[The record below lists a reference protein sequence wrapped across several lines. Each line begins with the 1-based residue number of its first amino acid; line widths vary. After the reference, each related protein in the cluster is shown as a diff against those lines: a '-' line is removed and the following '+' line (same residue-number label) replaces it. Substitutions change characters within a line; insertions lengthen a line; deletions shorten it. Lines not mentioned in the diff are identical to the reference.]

1 MPGTQRSVAGRIP
14 EPLARACAD
23 LSEAGPADA
32 VAGVAPRF
40 VARPAGV
47 TEAAAVLAAA
57 SSLGL
62 TAVPRGS
69 GTRLAW
75 GNPPA
80 GCDLVIDTSRMSKVL
95 EHAAGDLVVRVQAGV
110 RLDQLAGMLAAA
122 GQRLAL
128 DPPAPGTPG
137 SPGTANGPAPGS
149 PGTANGPAPGSPGT
163 AAGPTP
169 YSPGTGAPHGT
180 IGGLLAT
187 GVAGPL
193 RLRYGTPRDLAIG
206 ITVVRADGTVA
217 SSGGKVV
224 KNVAGYD
231 LGKLFA
237 GSYGTLGLIAE
248 VAFRLHPLP
257 DATSFVT
264 LDAADPDVARAVV
277 AAAASSPLAPS
288 AVELDRPARGE
299 PFRVGVLLEGDPD
312 GVAERTARMTELL
325 GPGAAALYSAASP
338 GSPISSFP
346 LISSFPPASPGAA
359 ASSFPPASPGAAASP
374 LPPASPGV
382 AASPSP
388 PAWWRGGAAGAA
400 GGALIRVAFW
410 AAELARVLRAVDTAA
425 VAAGIDPAIGGS
437 AAAGVLYAAVAE
449 GTPASAVAR
458 FVTDLRAEVGS
469 GGGPSQR
476 GSVVVLHAPAEVRA
490 AVDLWGPVPG
500 LGLMRAIKD
509 QFDPRHTMAPGRFA
523 GGI

>member
-1 MPGTQRSVAGRIP
+1 MITGTGRPVAGRIP
-14 EPLARACAD
+14 EALADACAD
-23 LSEAGPADA
+23 VSEAGPGDA

-57 SSLGL
+57 SSLGM

-75 GNPPA
+75 GAPPV
-80 GCDLVIDTSRMSKVL
+80 GCDLVVDTSRMNQVL

-110 RLDQLAGMLAAA
+110 GLDQLACVLAEA

-128 DPPAPGTPG
+128 DPPAAAPRPGPPQGVTL
-137 SPGTANGPAPGS
+137 TGPAHGTTLPGPPKGATLS
-149 PGTANGPAPGSPGT
+149 GPPHGAALPVPSNGS
-163 AAGPTP
+163 
-169 YSPGTGAPHGT
+169 GAGT
-180 IGGLLAT
+180 IGGVLAT
-187 GVAGPL
+187 GAAGPL

-237 GSYGTLGLIAE
+237 GSYGTLGLIVEA
-248 VAFRLHPLP
+248 AFRLHPLP
-257 DATSFVT
+257 AATSFVT
-264 LDAADPDVARAVV
+264 LDAAGPDEARAAV
-277 AAAASSPLAPS
+277 AAAAGSPLAPS
-288 AVELDRPARGE
+288 AVELDRPARGQ
-299 PFRVGVLLEGDPD
+299 PFRVGVLLEGDAE
-312 GVAERTARMTELL
+312 GVAERTARMAELL
-325 GPGAAALYSAASP
+325 GSCSAAPDPP
-338 GSPISSFP
+338 G
-346 LISSFPPASPGAA
+346 
-359 ASSFPPASPGAAASP
+359 
-374 LPPASPGV
+374 
-382 AASPSP
+382 
-388 PAWWRGGAAGAA
+388 WWRGGAAAGAD
-400 GGALIRVAFW
+400 GTLIRVAFW
-410 AAELARVLRAVDTAA
+410 AAELARVLGAIDAA
-425 VAAGIDPAIGGS
+425 AAAAGIDPAIGGS

-449 GTPASAVAR
+449 GAPASAVAR
-458 FVTDLRAEVGS
+458 FVADLRAEVGS
-469 GGGPSQR
+469 GN
-476 GSVVVLHAPAEVRA
+476 GSLPGAPAQPGSAVVLHAPAEVRA

-509 QFDPRHTMAPGRFA
+509 QFDPQHMMAPGRFA